1 MFAWATVAEAT
12 TAAEIADALALC
24 RPGLVAPL
32 PELEAAR
39 LDELAA
45 GQVVR
50 LLHHA
55 DPEQPSTAV
64 GVAVLEGSL
73 ASLWVAA
80 QDPHA
85 VVDPSLHEFVVR
97 SLGPDEA
104 LWYGHMDLPRPLK
117 DRQWVVRSTNT
128 HALAR
133 ATGGR
138 CWEHTWALQPDELP
152 VAREAVAGGLH
163 PAITLAMVDDAV
175 FTPVNHG
182 SWMFARLDDQRAVV
196 AYQATTVVGGAIPDW
211 LVAELARA
219 RLEEVMR
226 SLEQRAGTW
235 ARGHYVAGHAPL
247 IGADGAP
254 LSPFPE

>member
-1 MFAWATVAEAT
+1 MFAWATVAAAAT
-12 TAAEIADALALC
+12 PAEIADALGRC

-32 PELEAAR
+32 PALDAAQ
-39 LDELAA
+39 LDELAS
-45 GQVVR
+45 GGVLR
-50 LLHHA
+50 LLHHQ

-64 GVAVLEGSL
+64 GVAVLRGSL
-73 ASLWVAA
+73 PALWVAA

-97 SLGPDEA
+97 ALGPDTA

-117 DRQWVVRSTNT
+117 DRQWVVESTNT
-128 HALAR
+128 HALAA
-133 ATGGR
+133 ATGGG
-138 CWEHTWALQPDELP
+138 CWEHSWRLRPEQLP
-152 VAREAVAGGLH
+152 VAREAVASGIH
-163 PAITLAMVDDAV
+163 PAITPAMMDDAV
-175 FTPVNHG
+175 LTPVNHG
-182 SWMFARLDDQRAVV
+182 AWLFARLDGERAVV

-219 RLEEVMR
+219 RLEEVLR
-226 SLEQRAGTW
+226 SLEERAGTW

-254 LSPFPE
+254 LAHFPE